1 MRILLV
7 LLVSLLTFTP
17 ARAADDLVFGIN
29 EGVTYRITPQ
39 ETRERYRE
47 IGELLTKILKRQ
59 VRIEPVDDYVKLR
72 RSLEDLRY
80 DLAFVHPAHHSLRAI
95 RDQKY
100 QLVVLTKGFTEYK
113 ARFLI
118 KQDSPLK
125 RPEDIKGRKLVMPDP
140 DSITAWMVR
149 ATLRDLGIDPRKEAI
164 NTTRYQ
170 DAIPF
175 MIDNGFNE
183 IGSTAAG
190 GVIRAWQARGG
201 RVLFESR
208 PVPIKHLIAAPRM
221 SKDDIEK
228 VRAFFLGLETS
239 KENRK
244 FLDKIGFQG
253 FIVGNEQAL
262 AEITVWLGI

>member
-7 LLVSLLTFTP
+7 SLVILLICTP
-17 ARAADDLVFGIN
+17 ARAADELVFGIN

-47 IGELLTKILKRQ
+47 IGELLAKLLKRP

-72 RSLEDLRY
+72 RNLEDLQY
-80 DLAFVHPAHHSLRAI
+80 DLAFIHPAHHSLRAM

-100 QLVVLTKGFTEYK
+100 QLVALTKGFTEYK
-113 ARFLI
+113 ARFLV
-118 KQDSPLK
+118 KGDSLLK
-125 RPEDIKGRKLVMPDP
+125 RPEDIKGRRLVMPDP

-149 ATLRDLGIDPRKEAI
+149 ATLRDLGIDPRKQAI
-164 NTTRYQ
+164 STTRYQ

-175 MIDNGFNE
+175 MLDNGFNE

-190 GVIRAWQARGG
+190 AVIRDWQAKGG

-208 PVPIKHLIAAPRM
+208 SVPIKHLIAGPRM
-221 SKDDIEK
+221 SKGDIEK

-244 FLDKIGFQG
+244 LLEKIGFQG
-253 FIVGNEQAL
+253 FIAGNEQTL
-262 AEITVWLGI
+262 AEIAVWLGI

>member
-1 MRILLV
+1 MRLLV
-7 LLVSLLTFTP
+7 AMLAFLLNCAA
-17 ARAADDLVFGIN
+17 ARAADELVFAIN

-47 IGELLTKILKRQ
+47 IGDVLAKVLKRT

-72 RSLEDLRY
+72 RNLEDLRY

-100 QLVVLTKGFTEYK
+100 QLVALTKGYTEYK
-113 ARFLI
+113 ARFLV

-125 RPEDIKGRKLVMPDP
+125 RPADVRGRKLVMPDA

-149 ATLRDLGIDPRKEAI
+149 ATLRDLGIDPTKAALS
-164 NTTRYQ
+164 TTRYQ

-175 MIDNGFNE
+175 MLDNGFNE
-183 IGSTAAG
+183 VGSTAAG
-190 GVIRAWQARGG
+190 AVVRDWQAKGG
-201 RVLFESR
+201 RVLFESK
-208 PVPIKHLIAAPRM
+208 PVPIKHLIASPRM
-221 SKDDIEK
+221 SRSDVEK
-228 VRAFFLGLETS
+228 VRALFLGMETS

-244 FLDKIGFQG
+244 LLDKIGFQG
-253 FIVGNEQAL
+253 FIPGNEQTL